1 VPLRDASRWTGRVI
15 LPGAAACFVL
25 AVPGAAWAHGVSGG
39 ADSVGGFLSL
49 GFRHMLLG
57 WDHLLF
63 IAGVLL
69 LASELERGVKL
80 LSVFALGHSVTLITA
95 TLAGWWV
102 PPVAVDIVIA
112 GSVAYVGVV
121 GWFGRPERWR
131 AFGIMVL
138 LFGLVHGLGLAAR
151 LQEPSLADHLSV
163 ARMLAFNVGVEL
175 AQLFGAAAAVL
186 VGLAVHAAVQRRFG
200 WSTIWKTA
208 HAALVV
214 VGLVASTVL
223 ATAGGAA

>member
-1 VPLRDASRWTGRVI
+1 
-15 LPGAAACFVL
+15 
-25 AVPGAAWAHGVSGG
+25 
-39 ADSVGGFLSL
+39 
-49 GFRHMLLG
+49 
-57 WDHLLF
+57 
-63 IAGVLL
+63 
-69 LASELERGVKL
+69 
-80 LSVFALGHSVTLITA
+80 
-95 TLAGWWV
+95 
-102 PPVAVDIVIA
+102 VAVDIVIA

-121 GWFGRPERWR
+121 GPAGRPERWR

-163 ARMLAFNVGVEL
+163 ARMLAFNVGVEV
-175 AQLFGAAAAVL
+175 AQLFGGAAAVL
-186 VGLAVHAAVQRRFG
+186 VGLAIHAAVQRRFG

-208 HAALVV
+208 YAALVV